1 MYNQGQHAIVFM
13 EVLSMNEALKTQL
26 KILKLSD
33 IKPNF
38 SELARFYDLDRR
50 TVKKYY
56 DGYEGKAAHRDKPS
70 KLDKHYDLIKQKL
83 SIRGAN
89 VRAVY
94 EFILSE
100 RDPNIGTYSNF
111 NKYIK
116 SKGLKP
122 VKTVAGHPRFETAPG
137 IQAQVDWKEDVSIA
151 NRFTSSIKTYSYPR
165 SRSLPK
171 SRFIAAMVS
180 LPFALMYADFA
191 DCDGVI
197 PKTA

>member
-56 DGYEGKAAHRDKPS
+56 DGYEGKAAHRDKSS

-100 RDPNIGTYSNF
+100 RDPNIG
-111 NKYIK
+111 I
-116 SKGLKP
+116 
-122 VKTVAGHPRFETAPG
+122 
-137 IQAQVDWKEDVSIA
+137 
-151 NRFTSSIKTYSYPR
+151 
-165 SRSLPK
+165 
-171 SRFIAAMVS
+171 
-180 LPFALMYADFA
+180 FA
-191 DCDGVI
+191 DR
-197 PKTA
+197 

>member
-1 MYNQGQHAIVFM
+1 
-13 EVLSMNEALKTQL
+13 MNEALKTQL

-89 VRAVY
+89 IRAVY

-100 RDPNIGTYSNF
+100 RDPDIGTYSNF

-122 VKTVAGHPRFETAPG
+122 VRTVAGHPRFETAPG
-137 IQAQVDWKEDVSIA
+137 IQAQIDLAK
-151 NRFTSSIKTYSYPR
+151 SSPFRCLIINLGILDTPI
-165 SRSLPK
+165 SLTN
-171 SRFIAAMVS
+171 FIRQDR
-180 LPFALMYADFA
+180 MYL
-191 DCDGVI
+191 
-197 PKTA
+197 TA